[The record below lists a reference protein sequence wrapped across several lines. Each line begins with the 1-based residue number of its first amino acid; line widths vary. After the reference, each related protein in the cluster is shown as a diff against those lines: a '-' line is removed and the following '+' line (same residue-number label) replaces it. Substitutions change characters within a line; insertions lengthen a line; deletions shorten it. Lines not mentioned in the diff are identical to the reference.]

1 MKRSER
7 SGADGLEQLGRFSEP
22 ALLILVSLADGPKH
36 GYAMTTD
43 IERLTGARL
52 GPGTLYGA
60 LSRLE
65 ARGLVEPLP
74 AEDRRRP
81 YRISAAG
88 ARVLRARLDSLALLA
103 RTGQRRLVH
112 S

>member
-1 MKRSER
+1 MTPRKRTL
-7 SGADGLEQLGRFSEP
+7 DDLEQLGRFSEP
-22 ALLILVSLADGPKH
+22 ALLILISLADGPKH

-43 IERLTGARL
+43 IEQLAGAKL

-60 LSRLE
+60 LARLE

-74 AEDRRRP
+74 VEDRRRP

-88 ARVLRARLDSLALLA
+88 AKVLRTRLASLASLTRA
-103 RTGQRRLVH
+103 GQRRLVH

>member
-1 MKRSER
+1 MAKKR
-7 SGADGLEQLGRFSEP
+7 APDVLEQLGRFSEP
-22 ALLILVSLADGPKH
+22 ALLILISLADGPKH
-36 GYAMTTD
+36 GYSMTID
-43 IERLTGARL
+43 IERLSGTKL

-88 ARVLRARLDSLALLA
+88 AQVLRTRLASLTTLT
-103 RTGQRRLVH
+103 RVGQRRLVQ